1 MYKAIL
7 WDVDGTLLNF
17 LKSENAAI
25 KECFQHFG
33 LPECTDEMVGVY
45 SAINEGY
52 WKLLERGEITKPELF
67 TRRFRDFFG
76 KIGVTCDEAE
86 FNALYQRTL
95 GSHIFPNDNGIELVR
110 SLKGRVHQYAV
121 TNGSA
126 VAQERKLSV
135 SGLDKLFDGI
145 FISDKVGAEK
155 PATEF
160 FDRVFEQIPEN
171 RCDNRRVLPDKRHQR
186 RKQCRNSLLLVLAG
200 TLGASRRSSYR
211 LHDNRPQPDN
221 RDNIKISPEANF
233 RGIFYIIGANSR
245 SMARPMRL
253 KILI

>member
-33 LPECTDEMVGVY
+33 LPECTNEMVGVY

-135 SGLDKLFDGI
+135 SGLDKLFDGT

-171 RCDNRRVLPDKRHQR
+171 REDVIIVGD
-186 RKQCRNSLLLVLAG
+186 SLTSDIRGANNAG
-200 TLGASRRSSYR
+200 IACCWY
-211 LHDNRPQPDN
+211 
-221 RDNIKISPEANF
+221 SPEHSEPPADLRIDYTITDLNQ
-233 RGIFYIIGANSR
+233 ITQII
-245 SMARPMRL
+245 
-253 KILI
+253 

>member
-25 KECFQHFG
+25 KECFRNFG
-33 LPECTDEMVGVY
+33 LPECTDEMVEVY
-45 SAINEGY
+45 SWINEGY

-67 TRRFRDFFG
+67 TSRFRDFFA

-95 GSHIFPNDNGIELVR
+95 GIHIFPNDNSLELVK
-110 SLKGRVHQYAV
+110 SLKGKVHQYAV

-126 VAQERKLSV
+126 VAQERKLRV
-135 SGLDKLFDGI
+135 SGLDRLFDGI

-155 PATEF
+155 PTVEF
-160 FDRVFEQIPEN
+160 FDRVFAQIPEG
-171 RCDNRRVLPDKRHQR
+171 RGEVVIVGD
-186 RKQCRNSLLLVLAG
+186 SL
-200 TLGASRRSSYR
+200 TSDIR
-211 LHDNRPQPDN
+211 
-221 RDNIKISPEANF
+221 
-233 RGIFYIIGANSR
+233 GANNAGIACCWYNPEGKSAPENLR
-245 SMARPMRL
+245 IDYTITDLNQITAL
-253 KILI
+253 L

>member
-7 WDVDGTLLNF
+7 WDIDGTLLNF

-95 GSHIFPNDNGIELVR
+95 GSPHFP
-110 SLKGRVHQYAV
+110 
-121 TNGSA
+121 
-126 VAQERKLSV
+126 ER
-135 SGLDKLFDGI
+135 
-145 FISDKVGAEK
+145 
-155 PATEF
+155 
-160 FDRVFEQIPEN
+160 
-171 RCDNRRVLPDKRHQR
+171 QR
-186 RKQCRNSLLLVLAG
+186 N
-200 TLGASRRSSYR
+200 
-211 LHDNRPQPDN
+211 
-221 RDNIKISPEANF
+221 
-233 RGIFYIIGANSR
+233 
-245 SMARPMRL
+245 
-253 KILI
+253 

>member
-1 MYKAIL
+1 MYKRQIPALAVGAQQDLAAVRNDALDHAGENIQ
-7 WDVDGTLLNF
+7 DG
-17 LKSENAAI
+17 
-25 KECFQHFG
+25 G
-33 LPECTDEMVGVY
+33 
-45 SAINEGY
+45 
-52 WKLLERGEITKPELF
+52 
-67 TRRFRDFFG
+67 
-76 KIGVTCDEAE
+76 
-86 FNALYQRTL
+86 RTL

-171 RCDNRRVLPDKRHQR
+171 REDVIIVGD
-186 RKQCRNSLLLVLAG
+186 SLTSDIRGANNAG
-200 TLGASRRSSYR
+200 IACCWS
-211 LHDNRPQPDN
+211 
-221 RDNIKISPEANF
+221 SPERSPGWPPSISITEVTA
-233 RGIFYIIGANSR
+233 RSR
-245 SMARPMRL
+245 PTTGH
-253 KILI
+253 

>member
-25 KECFQHFG
+25 KECFRNFG
-33 LPECTDEMVGVY
+33 LPECTDEMVEVY
-45 SAINEGY
+45 SGINEGY

-67 TRRFRDFFG
+67 TSRFRDFFA

-95 GSHIFPNDNGIELVR
+95 GIHIFPNDNSLELVK
-110 SLKGRVHQYAV
+110 SLKGKVHQYAV

-126 VAQERKLSV
+126 VAQERKLRV
-135 SGLDKLFDGI
+135 SGLDRLFDGI

-155 PATEF
+155 PTVEF
-160 FDRVFEQIPEN
+160 FDRVFAQIPEG
-171 RCDNRRVLPDKRHQR
+171 RGEVVIVGD
-186 RKQCRNSLLLVLAG
+186 SL
-200 TLGASRRSSYR
+200 TSDIR
-211 LHDNRPQPDN
+211 
-221 RDNIKISPEANF
+221 
-233 RGIFYIIGANSR
+233 GANNAGIACCWYNPEGKPAPENLR
-245 SMARPMRL
+245 IDYTITDLNQITAL
-253 KILI
+253 L